1 MAACISREA
10 TLTRKSKGV
19 PVIMTL
25 ISTEVS
31 CGCAEL
37 LEISDLLSGI
47 SITDGVMISGFVSTT
62 GSDSSSENFCHI
74 VTMSLGCTFLSATGK
89 TKFSTTSTAVG
100 K

>member
-74 VTMSLGCTFLSATGK
+74 HNELRVYVFKCYR
-89 TKFSTTSTAVG
+89 
-100 K
+100 

>member
-1 MAACISREA
+1 
-10 TLTRKSKGV
+10 
-19 PVIMTL
+19 MTL

-62 GSDSSSENFCHI
+62 GSDSSSENCCHMNNELY
-74 VTMSLGCTFLSATGK
+74 VLSATGK
-89 TKFSTTSTAVG
+89 TRFSTTSITVG
-100 K
+100 KKT

>member
-62 GSDSSSENFCHI
+62 GSDSSSENCCH
-74 VTMSLGCTFLSATGK
+74 MHNELLYMFLSATGK
-89 TKFSTTSTAVG
+89 TRFSTTSTAVG
-100 K
+100 I